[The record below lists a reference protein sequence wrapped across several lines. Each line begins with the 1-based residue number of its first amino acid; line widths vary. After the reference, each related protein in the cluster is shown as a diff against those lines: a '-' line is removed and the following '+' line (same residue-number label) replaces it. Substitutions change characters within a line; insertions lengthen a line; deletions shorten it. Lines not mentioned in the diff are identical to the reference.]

1 MGTSCRPAGAVRA
14 SSTAAVCGFLL
25 LPHHSDVL
33 NMDSRSTATSH
44 QDHPRPG
51 SLHLCPSIFRIPL
64 PPLLFWRWPGR
75 RGLLC
80 RGSAVGVPLRHRF
93 LELNPMALFC
103 ASKAHARAPWRSLSA
118 VCRERGCVVCIKK
131 NLSRLSAGE
140 RCVCVAMCVY
150 KNLSRADYPT
160 REGVS
165 RKTLSGTTS
174 KG

>member
-1 MGTSCRPAGAVRA
+1 MRSVRHLLRL
-14 SSTAAVCGFLL
+14 SVVLL

-33 NMDSRSTATSH
+33 NMDSRSTATCPIRIIP
-44 QDHPRPG
+44 DPD
-51 SLHLCPSIFRIPL
+51 LHLCPSIFRIPPL

-75 RGLLC
+75 RGASLPWL
-80 RGSAVGVPLRHRF
+80 RGGGPLAHRF

-150 KNLSRADYPT
+150 KKISLERDYPM
-160 REGVS
+160 REEGVS